1 MKKRNNYSYN
11 ETPEDKN
18 SLVHRVFPE
27 LEFLAQPPTVR
38 PNDSITAY
46 ENGRQINAASLTTYT
61 SNNHALYLG
70 QVDEDSTG
78 IYRKANVKGLFHHGF
93 SNIRPGETLQIYF
106 TRQLGEYLNPQR
118 QNTVRGKEAAN
129 TQRALLQK
137 IGKET
142 LKLSP
147 ASEATFQIFALE
159 DLPQHQRLFSALEK
173 YYTGSH
179 KVTYLSQVFKDTE
192 DLPFDTKDSYD
203 IARYLYWRTQKHTYL
218 AKLFAKMVPDQV
230 KGSELGKYYPMIEL
244 AIRIWELIHG
254 QHVQGGMER
263 QMKYDPFIL
272 ALIDIDCIRNATLRK
287 ELGKVHE
294 VLPELAGRLAGT
306 TFQAAYLDSLS
317 NAFIDQEEYK
327 KEAQKIRKIITKYL
341 GIGAGVTSL
350 ITGGAAAYLLHS
362 NQNYK
367 TTLQEHFKDKVYRV
381 SEHNVHTNSV
391 EYVLTSIG
399 ELQSTISEYFDVEQG
414 ESLRTLIEDEFIEG
428 TLSPEM
434 LTSSQDRKW
443 QAFSFMQRHR
453 VLLKAKGYD
462 PVFALDA
469 YISWIPNLLS
479 QLEGLEV
486 GKDLL
491 TIPFSQSNGPFRGGV
506 SGGGPQANVKFLQYE
521 SESSPKTF
529 LTHPILERYAT
540 QLLMYKKGLYVEHKS
555 VSTFNN
561 ERSVREEFRVL
572 SAADAELDIIG
583 VLKLFQQYNFAK
595 VPREMQKVFEDSA
608 NYSKEDMNEFTMRWE
623 TFIKTMPEPASKDIT
638 HLEDQV
644 SKIQLEL
651 FLLENP
657 KMPPLVLVR
666 PAGATT
672 FDLKA
677 SLRFIETFRNVRNNR
692 SLQRASHMVTDNTD

>member
-27 LEFLAQPPTVR
+27 LELLAQPPTIR

-147 ASEATFQIFALE
+147 ASEATFQISALE

-192 DLPFDTKDSYD
+192 NMPFDTKDSYD

-272 ALIDIDCIRNATLRK
+272 ALIDIDYIRNATLKK
-287 ELGKVHE
+287 ELGKVPE
-294 VLPELAGRLAGT
+294 VLPELKEALAGT

-350 ITGGAAAYLLHS
+350 ITGGVATYLLNS

-367 TTLQEHFKDKVYRV
+367 TTLQEHFKNKVYRV
-381 SEHNVHTNSV
+381 SEHNVHTNSA

-414 ESLRTLIEDEFIEG
+414 DTLRTLIEDEFIEG
-428 TLSPEM
+428 TLSPQM

-469 YISWIPNLLS
+469 YSSWIPNLLS
-479 QLEGLEV
+479 QLNDIE
-486 GKDLL
+486 DFI
-491 TIPFSQSNGPFRGGV
+491 TIPFSQSNGTFHGGI
-506 SGGGPQANVKFLQYE
+506 SEGGGPQANVKFLQSE
-521 SESSPKTF
+521 SENPPKIF
-529 LTHPILERYAT
+529 LTHPILERHAS
-540 QLLMYKKGLYVEHKS
+540 QLLMYKKGLYVAHKS
-555 VSTFNN
+555 VSTFNT
-561 ERSVREEFRVL
+561 ERSVREDFRIL

-595 VPREMQKVFEDSA
+595 IPREMQKALVASA
-608 NYSKEDMNEFTMRWE
+608 NYSKEDMNEFTIKWK
-623 TFIKTMPEPASKDIT
+623 TYIKTMPKPDSKDIML
-638 HLEDQV
+638 LEDQV

-657 KMPPLVLVR
+657 KMPDLVLVR
-666 PAGATT
+666 RAGATT

-677 SLRFIETFRNVRNNR
+677 SLKFIETFRNVRNNR
-692 SLQRASHMVTDNTD
+692 SLQRASSMATDTTD